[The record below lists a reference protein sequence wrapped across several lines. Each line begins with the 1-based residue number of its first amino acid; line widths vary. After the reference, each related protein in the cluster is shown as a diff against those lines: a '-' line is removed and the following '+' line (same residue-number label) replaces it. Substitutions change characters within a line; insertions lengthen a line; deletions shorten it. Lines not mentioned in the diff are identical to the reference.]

1 MKKTNYRKIFDDN
14 LGNPL
19 KRVDKL
25 IKQAHDLKT
34 KPKDKL
40 GEEFSVFLMGQGFK
54 VVDATPPKKMTKSK
68 IKKLIKLI
76 DNTKPTHSSGAMH
89 RYERQTEESLNRS
102 KHLLSTFTGTTRK
115 EIEVALVSEYER
127 GFEDGVK
134 RAESDKSME
143 ANDRM
148 ARNGVIDLILD
159 WTKGWDTDGWI
170 SADALESYLSEL
182 RKI

>member
-1 MKKTNYRKIFDDN
+1 MN
-14 LGNPL
+14 
-19 KRVDKL
+19 
-25 IKQAHDLKT
+25 
-34 KPKDKL
+34 
-40 GEEFSVFLMGQGFK
+40 
-54 VVDATPPKKMTKSK
+54 
-68 IKKLIKLI
+68 
-76 DNTKPTHSSGAMH
+76 